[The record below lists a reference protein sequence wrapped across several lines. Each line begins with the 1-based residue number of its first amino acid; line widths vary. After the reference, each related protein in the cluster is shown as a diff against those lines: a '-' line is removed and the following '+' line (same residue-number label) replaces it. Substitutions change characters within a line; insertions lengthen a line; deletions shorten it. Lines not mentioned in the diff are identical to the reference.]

1 MIDIMLLGTGAM
13 LPLPGRWLSS
23 VIARCDG
30 ATILVDCGEGTQIA
44 WKAQGWGFRRL
55 SAICIS
61 HTHADHIAGLPGLLH
76 TVANSGRIE
85 PIDLFGPPGIVD
97 VVWGLRSIAPDLPY
111 DLRVKELVSGEQ
123 FELPGGL
130 RGGCVAGEH
139 QLPVLAYR
147 FDLPRTRAFLP
158 DRARELK
165 RRKEAPMLIRRPA
178 DVRASEITPEGV
190 YRRRR
195 ELIAAAGLGAI
206 AAGLGVRPARAAEA
220 AATLDGYAKG
230 GRFST
235 AEKPN
240 SFKEITT
247 YNNYYEF
254 GTDKYS
260 PAKSAHKLRTRPW
273 QVVVDGEVAKP
284 RTFGIEEILKFP
296 QEERIYRLRCV
307 EGWSMVIPWI
317 GFELNRLADA
327 VQPTGNAKFVEFYT
341 ALQPDTMF
349 GVKMPVL
356 DWPYVEGLRIDEAMH
371 PLTIMSIG
379 LYGRALPNQNGA
391 PVRLVVPWKYG
402 FKSGKS
408 IVRIRFTATQSKTV
422 WEKASA
428 QEYGF
433 YSNVNPEV
441 DHPRWSQATER
452 RIGEFGKRKTVLFNG
467 YAEVASL
474 YAGMDLKKFF

>member
-158 DRARELK
+158 DRARELQVPIRYWGRLQRGERVEWDGRTIDPAAVLGPP
-165 RRKEAPMLIRRPA
+165 RRGLAFAVITDTRPTGDFVNLARGVDLLVCEGTYGSDDDRPKAVRNQHMTFREAATIAREA
-178 DVRASEITPEGV
+178 GA
-190 YRRRR
+190 R
-195 ELIAAAGLGAI
+195 ELWLTHFSPALTAPESFAGNATEVFPATTIGRAGLAI
-206 AAGLGVRPARAAEA
+206 SL
-220 AATLDGYAKG
+220 
-230 GRFST
+230 
-235 AEKPN
+235 
-240 SFKEITT
+240 
-247 YNNYYEF
+247 EF
-254 GTDKYS
+254 D
-260 PAKSAHKLRTRPW
+260 
-273 QVVVDGEVAKP
+273 
-284 RTFGIEEILKFP
+284 
-296 QEERIYRLRCV
+296 
-307 EGWSMVIPWI
+307 
-317 GFELNRLADA
+317 
-327 VQPTGNAKFVEFYT
+327 
-341 ALQPDTMF
+341 
-349 GVKMPVL
+349 
-356 DWPYVEGLRIDEAMH
+356 DEA
-371 PLTIMSIG
+371 T
-379 LYGRALPNQNGA
+379 
-391 PVRLVVPWKYG
+391 
-402 FKSGKS
+402 
-408 IVRIRFTATQSKTV
+408 
-422 WEKASA
+422 ASA
-428 QEYGF
+428 IL
-433 YSNVNPEV
+433 P
-441 DHPRWSQATER
+441 
-452 RIGEFGKRKTVLFNG
+452 GE
-467 YAEVASL
+467 
-474 YAGMDLKKFF
+474 